1 MSFTLSLLRFE
12 LVEIVE
18 SPLRCRVFCREP
30 EKIKKAK
37 LRVKNQNLKYFDA
50 KLRFALLASLRSAI
64 FTKIYLK
71 IKKNQISYFQTLK
84 TAGRLTNSETGFP
97 SLE

>member
-30 EKIKKAK
+30 EKI
-37 LRVKNQNLKYFDA
+37 VVD
-50 KLRFALLASLRSAI
+50 
-64 FTKIYLK
+64 FTK
-71 IKKNQISYFQTLK
+71 
-84 TAGRLTNSETGFP
+84 SEFD
-97 SLE
+97 LFYEREKM